1 MATQKQIEANRLNA
15 QKSTGPRSV
24 EGKARASMNALK
36 TGIDARSHTIPGEPI
51 SQLEDLTDEY
61 YQRFCPTTPE
71 QRMLVVDCEWLLR
84 RFRRVE
90 GQMWENPIFEITFA
104 KAFRDDSDH
113 FARLQ
118 RRIDATQ
125 RNYRNA
131 LHEIERLQ
139 AEEAVGPEPPSPPT
153 ETTKPEIGSVP
164 QLPLDVAQTLV
175 SAAPNLV
182 SASPQNEPSPTFPRG
197 LVESLPF
204 YPCESVSIRGQQNSV
219 HNNFRKS

>member
-1 MATQKQIEANRLNA
+1 MASQKQLLANRLNA
-15 QKSTGPRSV
+15 KKSTGPRSV

-36 TGIDARSHTIPGEPI
+36 TGIDARSQTIPGEPI
-51 SQLEDLTDEY
+51 SQLEELTDDY

-71 QRMLVVDCEWLLR
+71 QRLLVDTLVDCEWLLR

-131 LHEIERLQ
+131 LHELERLQ
-139 AEEAVGPEPPSPPT
+139 AEEAVEPDPAPAT
-153 ETTKPEIGSVP
+153 EPADPVLVSSQDQTPNPANGFVP
-164 QLPLDVAQTLV
+164 QSAPGPLEGTPVT
-175 SAAPNLV
+175 APRPPANR
-182 SASPQNEPSPTFPRG
+182 PDPR
-197 LVESLPF
+197 
-204 YPCESVSIRGQQNSV
+204 I
-219 HNNFRKS
+219 

>member
-1 MATQKQIEANRLNA
+1 MASQKQIEANRLNA

-36 TGIDARSHTIPGEPI
+36 IGIDARSHTIPGEPI

-125 RNYRNA
+125 RNYHNA
-131 LHEIERLQ
+131 LHELERLQ
-139 AEEAVGPEPPSPPT
+139 AEEAAADSDSEPRPPSYPRK
-153 ETTKPEIGSVP
+153 TKPLNPKTGSFRKPCP
-164 QLPLDVAQTLV
+164 QTCQAQSRRQKGRQYADTSKPCA
-175 SAAPNLV
+175 SAPSASSALSGFDPEVFLSV
-182 SASPQNEPSPTFPRG
+182 SASLR
-197 LVESLPF
+197 
-204 YPCESVSIRGQQNSV
+204 
-219 HNNFRKS
+219 

>member
-1 MATQKQIEANRLNA
+1 MASQKQLAANRLNA

-24 EGKARASMNALK
+24 EGKAHSSMNAVK

-51 SQLEDLTDEY
+51 SQLEDLTDDY
-61 YQRFCPTTPE
+61 YQRFSPATPE
-71 QRMLVVDCEWLLR
+71 QRMLVDTLIDCEWLLR

-90 GQMWENPIFEITFA
+90 GQMWENPILEITFA
-104 KAFRDDSDH
+104 KAFRDDSGH

-131 LHEIERLQ
+131 LHELERLQ
-139 AEEAVGPEPPSPPT
+139 ADEN

-164 QLPLDVAQTLV
+164 EVAQALLP
-175 SAAPNLV
+175 AAPGLV
-182 SASPQNEPSPTFPRG
+182 SASPKDEQSPDLSPQPR
-197 LVESLPF
+197 
-204 YPCESVSIRGQQNSV
+204 
-219 HNNFRKS
+219 

>member
-1 MATQKQIEANRLNA
+1 MASQKQLLANRLNA

-36 TGIDARSHTIPGEPI
+36 TGIDAQSQTIPGEPI
-51 SQLEDLTDEY
+51 SQLEDLTDDY

-71 QRMLVVDCEWLLR
+71 QRMLVDTLVDCEWLLR

-131 LHEIERLQ
+131 LHELQRLQ
-139 AEEAVGPEPPSPPT
+139 AEQAVEPEPEPAPVISRNQTPNPPN
-153 ETTKPEIGSVP
+153 GFVP
-164 QLPLDVAQTLV
+164 QSGLEPPADDPPNTAPPLVRIPAYGIM
-175 SAAPNLV
+175 
-182 SASPQNEPSPTFPRG
+182 E
-197 LVESLPF
+197 
-204 YPCESVSIRGQQNSV
+204 
-219 HNNFRKS
+219 

>member
-1 MATQKQIEANRLNA
+1 MASQKQLLANRLNA
-15 QKSTGPRSV
+15 QKSTGPRSD
-24 EGKARASMNALK
+24 EGKARSSMNALK
-36 TGIDARSHTIPGEPI
+36 TGIDARSQTIPGEPI
-51 SQLEDLTDEY
+51 SQLEDLTDDY

-71 QRMLVVDCEWLLR
+71 QRMLVDTLVDCEWLLR

-131 LHEIERLQ
+131 LHELQRLQ
-139 AEEAVGPEPPSPPT
+139 AEEPEPEPEPEPAISHNQ
-153 ETTKPEIGSVP
+153 TTKPPNGFVP
-164 QLPLDVAQTLV
+164 QLSPAPQTV
-175 SAAPNLV
+175 PPSDPVGHASACP
-182 SASPQNEPSPTFPRG
+182 PEPREG
-197 LVESLPF
+197 MLP
-204 YPCESVSIRGQQNSV
+204 
-219 HNNFRKS
+219 

>member
-1 MATQKQIEANRLNA
+1 MASQKQLAANRLNA

-36 TGIDARSHTIPGEPI
+36 TGIDARSQTIPGEPI
-51 SQLEDLTDEY
+51 SQLEELTDDY
-61 YQRFCPTTPE
+61 YERFSPTTPE
-71 QRMLVVDCEWLLR
+71 QRMLVDTLIDCEWLLR

-118 RRIDATQ
+118 RRIDSTQ

-131 LHEIERLQ
+131 LHELQRLQ
-139 AEEAVGPEPPSPPT
+139 AEEAAEPGPEPAATSCEQT
-153 ETTKPEIGSVP
+153 SKPQNGFVP
-164 QLPLDVAQTLV
+164 QIIADEPPEPAN
-175 SAAPNLV
+175 SEPAPPNGTR
-182 SASPQNEPSPTFPRG
+182 EP
-197 LVESLPF
+197 
-204 YPCESVSIRGQQNSV
+204 I
-219 HNNFRKS
+219 

>member
-1 MATQKQIEANRLNA
+1 MASQKQLLANRLNA

-36 TGIDARSHTIPGEPI
+36 TGIDARSQTIPGEPI
-51 SQLEDLTDEY
+51 SQLEDLTDDY

-71 QRMLVVDCEWLLR
+71 QRMLVDTLVDSEWLLR

-90 GQMWENPIFEITFA
+90 GQMWENPIFEISFA

-131 LHEIERLQ
+131 LHELQRLQ
-139 AEEAVGPEPPSPPT
+139 AEEAVEPDPGPAATSCEQTSKPQNGFVPQITADNPPEPANSEPAPPSGKR
-153 ETTKPEIGSVP
+153 KP
-164 QLPLDVAQTLV
+164 A
-175 SAAPNLV
+175 
-182 SASPQNEPSPTFPRG
+182 
-197 LVESLPF
+197 
-204 YPCESVSIRGQQNSV
+204 
-219 HNNFRKS
+219 

>member
-1 MATQKQIEANRLNA
+1 MASQKQLLANRLNA

-24 EGKARASMNALK
+24 EGKARSSMNALK
-36 TGIDARSHTIPGEPI
+36 TGIDARSQTIPGEPI
-51 SQLEDLTDEY
+51 SQLEELTDDY
-61 YQRFCPTTPE
+61 YQRFGPTTPE
-71 QRMLVVDCEWLLR
+71 QRMLVDTLIDCEWLLR

-131 LHEIERLQ
+131 LHELQRLQ
-139 AEEAVGPEPPSPPT
+139 AEQAAEPEPTPAISRNQTPKPPNGFVPQIPPEPPANDPPN
-153 ETTKPEIGSVP
+153 P
-164 QLPLDVAQTLV
+164 
-175 SAAPNLV
+175 
-182 SASPQNEPSPTFPRG
+182 ASPQTPPPSD
-197 LVESLPF
+197 V
-204 YPCESVSIRGQQNSV
+204 
-219 HNNFRKS
+219 

>member
-1 MATQKQIEANRLNA
+1 MASQKQLLANRLNA

-36 TGIDARSHTIPGEPI
+36 TGIDARSQTIPGEPI
-51 SQLEDLTDEY
+51 SQLEALTDDY
-61 YQRFCPTTPE
+61 YERFCPTTPE
-71 QRMLVVDCEWLLR
+71 QRMLLDTLVDCEWLLR

-131 LHEIERLQ
+131 LHELERLQ
-139 AEEAVGPEPPSPPT
+139 AEEAVEPDPAPATEPADPVLVSSQDQTPNPANGFVPQIPAEPPANHPPN
-153 ETTKPEIGSVP
+153 PAPP
-164 QLPLDVAQTLV
+164 QTPPLSDV
-175 SAAPNLV
+175 
-182 SASPQNEPSPTFPRG
+182 
-197 LVESLPF
+197 
-204 YPCESVSIRGQQNSV
+204 
-219 HNNFRKS
+219 